1 MATLQELIVKIGADT
16 DGLDKIEQGLG
27 KVRDTGSKMT
37 DVGKNLTVGVTTPI
51 VGMGAAILTTAGS
64 FESSMNDVRAVTGAT
79 GQDLQDMTDL
89 AKEMGST
96 TAFSASESADAL
108 AFLGMAGLDAQQSM
122 DALPGILDL
131 AAASGMELATTADIA
146 TNILSGFGLEVD
158 QLARLNDVLA
168 EAARSSNTS
177 VEQLG
182 GGFTYVGPVASAAGM
197 SLEETA
203 ATLGMLADAG
213 IQGEQGGTALR
224 GALSRLLQ
232 PTADVQSRLDSLGVT
247 IQDADGSM
255 RPFADIMGD
264 LEAAG
269 ADVNDML
276 TIFGVEAG
284 PGMMAILERGSDDLR
299 DFTGNLENAEGA
311 AKEMADIKM
320 EGLQGQLKQL
330 QSATEGVML
339 AIADS
344 GLLETVTSLLT
355 KAAEWMSKM
364 GETSPEL
371 LKWGTIIAAVVAAV
385 GPLLIFLGMLVTA
398 IGQIG
403 SVLKFIV
410 PLFKLAAGAKML
422 FNAALWASPI
432 TWIILGIIAL
442 IAVIILIIVY
452 WDEIKAA
459 TAAAWDWI
467 VAKLGAVWDWIKS
480 TASSVWEGIKS
491 FFVGIWEGIK
501 SGVASAWDW
510 ITNKISSTWNAIV
523 AKVTGA
529 VNAVKTFISTGFTAA
544 KNLAINAV
552 LGMHNRVVSTVAGLI
567 SFVRGIPGRIRSAL
581 GNLSSLLVNAGKNV
595 IRGLING
602 IKSMFGSLSGTAS
615 EMASTIRN
623 KLPFSPAKEGPL
635 SGAGAPERSGARIAE
650 GIGDGIMAELLRID
664 RAADALMAPLD
675 ARVTGMRDVARE
687 IPTNVNTAV
696 GRVRADDQRLV
707 LDVTG
712 ADEEWKRLIRRM
724 VRTEGRGNVQL
735 AFGR

>member
-1 MATLQELIVKIGADT
+1 MATLQELTVKIGADT

-37 DVGKNLTVGVTTPI
+37 DVGKNLTMGVTTPI
-51 VGMGAAILTTAGS
+51 VGMGAAILTTAGN

-79 GQDLQDMTDL
+79 GDDLQAMTDL
-89 AKEMGST
+89 AKEMGAT

-224 GALSRLLQ
+224 GALSQLLK
-232 PTADVQSRLDSLGVT
+232 PTAATTEKLDELGVT
-247 IQDADGSM
+247 INDADGSM

-330 QSATEGVML
+330 QSATESVVL

-344 GLLETVTSLLT
+344 GLLETVTALIT
-355 KAAEWMSKM
+355 KAAEWVGKL

-371 LKWGTIIAAVVAAV
+371 LKWATIIAAVLASL
-385 GPLLIFLGMLVTA
+385 GPLLIVIGMTISA

-403 SVLKFIV
+403 AVLKFIA
-410 PLFKLAAGAKML
+410 PLFKLAAAAKWL

-432 TWIILGIIAL
+432 TWIVLGIIAL
-442 IAVIILIIVY
+442 IAVIILVIYY
-452 WDEIKAA
+452 WDEI
-459 TAAAWDWI
+459 AAACSEAWDVIVQATKDFGAWFGEFLQGVLDWVIDLFMNWTLLGWIIQYWDEI
-467 VAKLGAVWDWIKS
+467 VAGVQAANQRI
-480 TASSVWEGIKS
+480 IN
-491 FFVGIWEGIK
+491 FVMGL
-501 SGVASAWDW
+501 
-510 ITNKISSTWNAIV
+510 V
-523 AKVTGA
+523 AKVLSWINTL
-529 VNAVKTFISTGFTAA
+529 AA
-544 KNLAINAV
+544 LPGMVGNFFR
-552 LGMHNRVVSTVAGLI
+552 GMHQRALQRGQDLL
-567 SFVRGIPGRIRSAL
+567 SFVQSIPGRIRSAL
-581 GNLSSLLVNAGKNV
+581 GSLGSLLTSAGRSV
-595 IRGLING
+595 IQGLING
-602 IKSMFGSLSGTAS
+602 IRSMIGSVGSAMSSIAS
-615 EMASTIRN
+615 KIRSY
-623 KLPFSPAKEGPL
+623 LPFSPAKDGPL
-635 SGAGAPERSGARIAE
+635 SGGGAPEVSGARIAE
-650 GIGDGIMAELLRID
+650 TLGEGIMSELYRID
-664 RAADALMAPLD
+664 QAADALMAPLD
-675 ARVTGMRDVARE
+675 ARMSGMRDVARH
-687 IPTNVNTAV
+687 IPTNVNAS
-696 GRVRADDQRLV
+696 VRSTSSRDDRLV

-712 ADEEWKRLIRRM
+712 ADEEWKRVMRRM
-724 VRTEGRGNVQL
+724 VRRSGGDVQKV
-735 AFGR
+735 FGQ

>member
-16 DGLDKIEQGLG
+16 DGLDKIEKGMS
-27 KVRDTGSKMT
+27 KVRDTGGKMT
-37 DVGKNLTVGVTTPI
+37 DVGKNLTMGLTTPI
-51 VGMGAAILTTAGS
+51 VGAGAAILTTAGN

-89 AKEMGST
+89 AREMGST

-122 DALPGILDL
+122 EALPGILDL
-131 AAASGMELATTADIA
+131 AAAGGMELATTADIA
-146 TNILSGFGLEVD
+146 TNVLSGFGLEVD

-182 GGFTYVGPVASAAGM
+182 GGFQYVGPVASAAGM

-224 GALSRLLQ
+224 GALSRLLS
-232 PTADVQSRLDSLGVT
+232 PTSEVQSKLDDLGVT
-247 IQDADGSM
+247 ISEADGSM

-264 LEAAG
+264 LESAG

-284 PGMMAILERGSDDLR
+284 PGMMAILERGSEDLR
-299 DFTGNLENAEGA
+299 DFTGNLEDSAGA

-330 QSATEGVML
+330 QSATEGVIL

-371 LKWGTIIAAVVAAV
+371 LKWGTIIAAVAAAL
-385 GPLLIFLGMLVTA
+385 GPLLIVIGMTITA

-403 SVLKFIV
+403 SVLKFVV

-432 TWIILGIIAL
+432 TWIVLGIIAL
-442 IAVIILIIVY
+442 IAVIVLCIVY
-452 WDEIKAA
+452 WDEIAA
-459 TAAAWDWI
+459 AASAAWDWI
-467 VAKLGAVWDWIKS
+467 VDASKAALEWIKGFLADSLDWILDLFLNW
-480 TASSVWEGIKS
+480 T
-491 FFVGIWEGIK
+491 
-501 SGVASAWDW
+501 
-510 ITNKISSTWNAIV
+510 
-523 AKVTGA
+523 
-529 VNAVKTFISTGFTAA
+529 
-544 KNLAINAV
+544 L
-552 LGMHNRVVSTVAGLI
+552 LGLI
-567 SFVRGIPGRIRSAL
+567 IQYWDDIVDAIDGAIQKGIAFVMGLVTSVLTWIARLAALPGMVGAYFMGLYQQAQARGQQLLGFVRSIPSRITSAL
-581 GNLSSLLVNAGKNV
+581 GNLGSLLRGAGRNV
-595 IRGLING
+595 IQGLING
-602 IKSMFGSLSGTAS
+602 IRSMIGRVGS
-615 EMASTIRN
+615 EMSNIASTIRSY
-623 KLPFSPAKEGPL
+623 LPFSPAKEGPL
-635 SGAGAPERSGARIAE
+635 SGGGAPEVSGARIAE
-650 GIGDGIMAELLRID
+650 TLGEGILSELHRID
-664 RAADALMAPLD
+664 QAADALMAPLD
-675 ARVTGMRDVARE
+675 ARVSGIRDVARH
-687 IPTNVNTAV
+687 IPTNVNAAV
-696 GRVRADDQRLV
+696 RSTESRSDTLT

-712 ADEEWKRLIRRM
+712 AEEEWKRLMRKM
-724 VRTEGRGNVQL
+724 VRKSGGSVQQV
-735 AFGR
+735 FGQ

>member
-27 KVRDTGSKMT
+27 KVRDTGSRMT
-37 DVGKNLTVGVTTPI
+37 DVGKNLTMGLTTPI
-51 VGMGAAILTTAGS
+51 VGAGAAILTTAGN

-89 AKEMGST
+89 AREMGST

-122 DALPGILDL
+122 DALPGVLDL
-131 AAASGMELATTADIA
+131 AAAGGMELATTADIA
-146 TNILSGFGLEVD
+146 TNVLSGFGLEVD

-182 GGFTYVGPVASAAGM
+182 GGFQYVGPVASAAGM

-224 GALSRLLQ
+224 GALSQLLN
-232 PTADVQSRLDSLGVT
+232 PTAQVQSKLDELGVT

-264 LEAAG
+264 LENAG

-276 TIFGVEAG
+276 AIFGTEAG
-284 PGMMAILERGSDDLR
+284 PGMMAILERGSEDLR
-299 DFTGNLENAEGA
+299 GFTGDLENAEGA

-330 QSATEGVML
+330 QSATEGVIL

-355 KAAEWMSKM
+355 KAAEWVSKL

-371 LKWGTIIAAVVAAV
+371 LKWGTIIAAVLAAL
-385 GPLLIFLGMLVTA
+385 GPLLIVMGMTISA

-403 SVLKFIV
+403 AVLKFIV
-410 PLFKLAAGAKML
+410 PLFKMAAAAKML
-422 FNAALWASPI
+422 FNAALWLSPI
-432 TWIILGIIAL
+432 TWIVVGIIAL

-452 WDEIKAA
+452 WDEIAAA
-459 TAAAWDWI
+459 TAMAWDWI
-467 VAKLGAVWDWIKS
+467 VAKLAEAWEWIKA
-480 TASSVWEGIKS
+480 TASEIWNGIKQ
-491 FFVGIWEGIK
+491 FFFDLWEDIK
-501 SGVASAWDW
+501 SGVSSAWDS
-510 ITNKISSTWNAIV
+510 IVSGIQEANQRIIAFVMGLV
-523 AKVTGA
+523 AKVIGWI
-529 VNAVKTFISTGFTAA
+529 NRLAA
-544 KNLAINAV
+544 LPGMVADFF
-552 LGMHNRVVSTVAGLI
+552 LGMHRSAVQRGQQLLG
-567 SFVRGIPGRIRSAL
+567 FVQSIPGRIRSAVGSL
-581 GNLSSLLVNAGKNV
+581 GSLLTGAGRSV
-595 IRGLING
+595 IQGLING
-602 IKSMFGSLSGTAS
+602 IRSMIGSVGSAMSGIAS
-615 EMASTIRN
+615 KIRSY
-623 KLPFSPAKEGPL
+623 LPFSPAKDGPL
-635 SGAGAPERSGARIAE
+635 SGGGAPEVSGARIAE
-650 GIGDGIMAELLRID
+650 TLGEGIMSELYRID
-664 RAADALMAPLD
+664 QAADALMAPLD
-675 ARVTGMRDVARE
+675 ARMSGMRDVARH
-687 IPTNVNTAV
+687 IPTNVNAS
-696 GRVRADDQRLV
+696 VRSTSSRDDRLV

-712 ADEEWKRLIRRM
+712 ADEEWKRVMRRM
-724 VRTEGRGNVQL
+724 VRRSGGDVQKV
-735 AFGR
+735 FGQ

>member
-16 DGLDKIEQGLG
+16 DGLDKIEKGLG

-51 VGMGAAILTTAGS
+51 VGMGAAILTTAGN

-108 AFLGMAGLDAQQSM
+108 AFLGMAGLSAQESM
-122 DALPGILDL
+122 DALPGVLDL
-131 AAASGMELATTADIA
+131 AAAGGMELATTADIA
-146 TNILSGFGLEVD
+146 TNVLSGFGLEVD

-182 GGFTYVGPVASAAGM
+182 GGFQYVGPVASAAGM

-232 PTADVQSRLDSLGVT
+232 PTSEVQSRLDDLGVT
-247 IQDADGSM
+247 ISDADGSM

-264 LEAAG
+264 LENAG

-284 PGMMAILERGSDDLR
+284 PGMMAILQRGSDDLR

-330 QSATEGVML
+330 QSATEGVVL

-355 KAAEWMSKM
+355 KAAEWVGKMS
-364 GETSPEL
+364 ETSPEL
-371 LKWGTIIAAVVAAV
+371 LKWATIIAAVVAAV
-385 GPLLIFLGMLVTA
+385 GPLLIFVGMLITA
-398 IGQIG
+398 VGKIGA
-403 SVLKFIV
+403 VLKILI
-410 PLFKLAAGAKML
+410 PIFKAVAMAKML
-422 FNAALWASPI
+422 FSAALWASPL
-432 TWIILGIIAL
+432 TWIVLGIVAL
-442 IAVIILIIVY
+442 IAIIVLLIVY
-452 WDEIKAA
+452 WDDVAA
-459 TAAAWDWI
+459 AASAAWDWI
-467 VAKLGAVWDWIKS
+467 VSSAS
-480 TASSVWEGIKS
+480 T
-491 FFVGIWEGIK
+491 
-501 SGVASAWDW
+501 AWDW
-510 ITNKISSTWNAIV
+510 LVAFLVGILAWIV
-523 AKVTGA
+523 GLVTGWGASLLAVVTGA
-529 VNAVKTFISTGFTAA
+529 WDGATSAVSAAVDWIVGFVVGLVVGVLSFLARLAQIPGMVGAYFMGLYQRA
-544 KNLAINAV
+544 KAHGQSL
-552 LGMHNRVVSTVAGLI
+552 LG
-567 SFVRGIPGRIRSAL
+567 FVRGIPGNIRSAL
-581 GNLSSLLVNAGKNV
+581 GNLSSLLTSAGRSV
-595 IRGLING
+595 IQGLING
-602 IKSMFGSLSGTAS
+602 IKSMIGSVGSAMSGIAS
-615 EMASTIRN
+615 KIRSY
-623 KLPFSPAKEGPL
+623 LPFSPAKDGPL
-635 SGAGAPERSGARIAE
+635 SGGGAPEVSGARIAE
-650 GIGDGIMAELLRID
+650 TLGEGILSELAAID

-675 ARVTGMRDVARE
+675 ARVSGMRDMTRH
-687 IPTNVNTAV
+687 IPTNVSTAV
-696 GRVRADDQRLV
+696 RHTGGRSDTIT

-712 ADEEWKRLIRRM
+712 ADGDMKRLIRRM
-724 VRTEGRGNVQL
+724 VRTDGRGDVQT